1 MESNLSC
8 LSSLKDDNNPLYI
21 QPHYKESYR
30 LAIYALLCGG
40 KEAYEEFL
48 RAEQIGHFLS
58 EEEILYV
65 FQNAELPVTDDS
77 AEGKQVEDRAGHST
91 YFPTESDEEV
101 PDLDLGWPEVSL
113 GSEDTSISLLF
124 NPPRQNT
131 PTIKEVVRKQIQGAR
146 QVIAIAMDVFTDL
159 DIFKETVTAA
169 LRGVMVYILLDDSQF
184 KSFLTMSQRVGI
196 NVQDLRNIRV
206 RTVRGQR
213 YQCQSGVKF
222 RGDLEQRFLLVD
234 CRTVL
239 YGTYSY
245 TWSYEKIN
253 VSMVLVIT
261 GQLVGSYDEEFR
273 RLYARSTVPTILSR
287 EKSSVQYLRDIV
299 ALQSPN
305 SSHLSLHQLQTQT
318 KVTHG
323 TWGAQADRFSNA
335 AAMTRGL
342 SVQEKL
348 HQSHCFD
355 MGNLMRGHSYGGELQ
370 KLSPMTRLRMG
381 TKDIGVPINS
391 GQTRP
396 NPRGDLL
403 PPNRSSQHHLR
414 HQNRYGA
421 DQSLIPFNS
430 ETSLNRWKMDTY
442 FNDSSAPLDASCDIV
457 SSIMPP
463 YGSHLGLNEH
473 QTQLI
478 HNRSR
483 DIKSRLEEARQKR
496 LSQQNSTNLRHSQE
510 SLMSVFQEK
519 TKYKRDLDKKKIV
532 EDSEPNAQ
540 KGNGTDPVDHKDSE
554 RKKVPDKKEPTL
566 PKGQRSPSHCDGA
579 VAPDRKTTQA
589 YDCHEPPSRADSDD
603 TQNDP
608 MLKDSHPQ
616 HPRLIKSLSE
626 IPEEKGEGSSVKG
639 SDSPVLKEGHE
650 EVCKDEKV
658 VPKEKS
664 VESSIPAESQ
674 LKDPG
679 GGGLDSVGKAG
690 KSSGPAPR
698 DRKKS
703 SSNEVQ
709 TVPEILNPSAESQ
722 PTVADKSGQVE
733 KKKVPGQEPL
743 LQRKPSLRM
752 KVSSM
757 LSQDEKKVHKK
768 EEKSLQRKSSVRSH
782 AAEQPAERG
791 QSPSLSR
798 SQSSL
803 GGPAEAERQRSP
815 FPRLTPQRSSS
826 QASKRKPNPSRG
838 TQRGSRSTPGGEAAD
853 DPGKQKVYSRFEY
866 LLSSDGQPA
875 QSDGR
880 TFPNRQESTHQSGA
894 DNKLGRFM
902 QRVGNL
908 IGKNK

>member
-8 LSSLKDDNNPLYI
+8 LSSLKEDNSPLYI

-58 EEEILYV
+58 EEEILYI

-77 AEGKQVEDRAGHST
+77 PEGKQVEDRAGPST
-91 YFPTESDEEV
+91 YFPMESDEEV
-101 PDLDLGWPEVSL
+101 PDLDLGWPQVSL
-113 GSEDTSISLLF
+113 KSEETSISLLF
-124 NPPRQNT
+124 NPPRHNT
-131 PTIKEVVRKQIQGAR
+131 PTIKEVVRKQIQEAR

-159 DIFKETVTAA
+159 DIFKEVVTAA

-184 KSFLTMSQRVGI
+184 RSFLTMSQRVGI
-196 NVQDLRNIRV
+196 NVQDFKNIRV
-206 RTVRGQR
+206 RTVCGQR

-222 RGDLEQRFLLVD
+222 QGDLEQRFLLVD

-245 TWSYEKIN
+245 TWSFEKIN

-299 ALQSPN
+299 ALRSPN
-305 SSHLSLHQLQTQT
+305 SSHLSLHQLHTQSQ
-318 KVTHG
+318 VTHG
-323 TWGAQADRFSNA
+323 TWGARDDRFSNST
-335 AAMTRGL
+335 AMTRGL

-370 KLSPMTRLRMG
+370 KLSPLTRLRMG
-381 TKDIGVPINS
+381 TKNIGVPINPEK
-391 GQTRP
+391 TRP
-396 NPRGDLL
+396 TPRGGSDLL

-442 FNDSSAPLDASCDIV
+442 FNDSGVPLDASCDTM
-457 SSIMPP
+457 SSIISP
-463 YGSHLGLNEH
+463 YGSNTGLNEH
-473 QTQLI
+473 QTQMI
-478 HNRSR
+478 HNRSM
-483 DIKSRLEEARQKR
+483 DIKSRLEEVRQKR
-496 LSQQNSTNLRHSQE
+496 LSLQDYTNLRHSQE
-510 SLMSVFQEK
+510 SLRSTQI
-519 TKYKRDLDKKKIV
+519 YKRNLDKRKV
-532 EDSEPNAQ
+532 VADSEPKAQ
-540 KGNGTDPVDHKDSE
+540 NGHSRDQADHKDSE
-554 RKKVPDKKEPTL
+554 RKKVADKREQTL
-566 PKGQRSPSHCDGA
+566 PKGPRSASHCDGA
-579 VAPDRKTTQA
+579 VAPDCKTTQT
-589 YDCHEPPSRADSDD
+589 YDWHEPGADSDV
-603 TQNDP
+603 TQSDS
-608 MLKDSHPQ
+608 MLKVSHLQ
-616 HPRLIKSLSE
+616 HPRAMKSLTE
-626 IPEEKGEGSSVKG
+626 IPEEKGECLPVNSS
-639 SDSPVLKEGHE
+639 DPAVLKKGRE
-650 EVCKDEKV
+650 EVCKDERA
-658 VPKEKS
+658 VPTEKS

-674 LKDPG
+674 LKGPG
-679 GGGLDSVGKAG
+679 GEGLDSIGKAG

-698 DRKKS
+698 ERKKS
-703 SSNEVQ
+703 TSNDVQ
-709 TVPEILNPSAESQ
+709 SVPKILNPFAGSQ
-722 PTVADKSGQVE
+722 PLLADKGGQVE
-733 KKKVPGQEPL
+733 KKKVSGQEPL
-743 LQRKPSLRM
+743 LQRKHSLRM

-768 EEKSLQRKSSVRSH
+768 EEKSLQRKPSVRSY
-782 AAEQPAERG
+782 AAPAGHPVERD

-798 SQSSL
+798 SQSSP
-803 GGPAEAERQRSP
+803 GGPAEAVRQKSP

-826 QASKRKPNPSRG
+826 KRKPTPSG
-838 TQRGSRSTPGGEAAD
+838 EPQRGLRSEEAAD
-853 DPGKQKVYSRFEY
+853 NSGKQKVYSRFEE
-866 LLSSDGQPA
+866 LLSSDGLLPE
-875 QSDGR
+875 SDGR
-880 TFPNRQESTHQSGA
+880 SFLNRQDATHQSAA

-908 IGKNK
+908 ISKNK